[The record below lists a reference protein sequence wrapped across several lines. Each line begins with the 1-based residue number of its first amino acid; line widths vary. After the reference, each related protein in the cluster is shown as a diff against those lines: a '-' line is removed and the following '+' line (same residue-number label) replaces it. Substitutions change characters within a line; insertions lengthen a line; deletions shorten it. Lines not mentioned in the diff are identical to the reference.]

1 MGREGECSKVIMRCM
16 PWLFTYRSRRLPNAE
31 YSVRSTL
38 SLGRGLCGLEG
49 CRGLEPDLGNKASIT
64 VGFHLPYC
72 SYLYLEF
79 PGLQLFLIDLS
90 SRSFKHS
97 RANQTMHKATLA
109 AFKASRRLGK
119 YVADGKHFPQY
130 SARIPISNLEK
141 VRCAF

>member
-1 MGREGECSKVIMRCM
+1 MPVRTKVV
-16 PWLFTYRSRRLPNAE
+16 P
-31 YSVRSTL
+31 SVPL
-38 SLGRGLCGLEG
+38 

-72 SYLYLEF
+72 PYLYLEF
-79 PGLQLFLIDLS
+79 PGLQSFLIDLS